1 MKLKDLLS
9 NEDLSYLKILTD
21 DSTLEA
27 ETFSIESTETPD
39 AYNYISKYSL
49 VITTALAFK
58 DNQEGLI
65 EFINQLAI
73 SKSSALAIKVDRF
86 LKSLHQNIIDHCNK
100 LNFCLILIP
109 EYKTLGN
116 VYHDLLK
123 KLWDDNQDSLNF
135 ALNSQRIFS
144 DTLLKKPNFQ
154 IVLYTLYSILES
166 DVALTDA
173 FGEHINSTNNFLS
186 IFEKDQIIDCINTC
200 KKMAKTRCSFN
211 LVDKNNMN
219 KKVFLHKINVGHNYN
234 YYLFIL
240 SSDKFNIKMNK
251 FVIDQAIFAINF
263 TIISHLNNNLFDLQK
278 TEKVFDNLLYFAEK
292 SDEKEYLDLTR
303 NLSLNITSNGR
314 FGIISFSNF
323 ENFFPLHLQM
333 EGYVIVYNHLK
344 KYLSKYDDYSII
356 PMTLYKYFLIH
367 SKHQKLDVLMKDLLN
382 IINDIVKTIK
392 LDYQITIGPRYF
404 TYKSMKE
411 SVFETIN
418 AVDNGIVHKLY
429 KNVKISRPQNYQR
442 LFSLISNNQK
452 DYFYEST
459 LKKLAENTP
468 QNIELRST
476 LRAWLLNQT
485 NVKKTAEQLFL
496 HRNTVNYRI
505 EKCKEIL
512 ESDLTDNVELF
523 HLEIALNLFEE

>member
-1 MKLKDLLS
+1 
-9 NEDLSYLKILTD
+9 
-21 DSTLEA
+21 
-27 ETFSIESTETPD
+27 
-39 AYNYISKYSL
+39 
-49 VITTALAFK
+49 
-58 DNQEGLI
+58 
-65 EFINQLAI
+65 
-73 SKSSALAIKVDRF
+73 
-86 LKSLHQNIIDHCNK
+86 
-100 LNFCLILIP
+100 
-109 EYKTLGN
+109 
-116 VYHDLLK
+116 
-123 KLWDDNQDSLNF
+123 
-135 ALNSQRIFS
+135 
-144 DTLLKKPNFQ
+144 
-154 IVLYTLYSILES
+154 
-166 DVALTDA
+166 
-173 FGEHINSTNNFLS
+173 
-186 IFEKDQIIDCINTC
+186 
-200 KKMAKTRCSFN
+200 
-211 LVDKNNMN
+211 
-219 KKVFLHKINVGHNYN
+219 
-234 YYLFIL
+234 
-240 SSDKFNIKMNK
+240 MNK

-344 KYLSKYDDYSII
+344 KYLSKYDEYSII

-382 IINDIVKTIK
+382 ILNDFVKTVK

-442 LFSLISNNQK
+442 LFSLIANNQK

-505 EKCKEIL
+505 EKCKEVL
-512 ESDLTDNVELF
+512 ESDLTDNIELF
-523 HLEIALNLFEE
+523 HLEIALNLFEER